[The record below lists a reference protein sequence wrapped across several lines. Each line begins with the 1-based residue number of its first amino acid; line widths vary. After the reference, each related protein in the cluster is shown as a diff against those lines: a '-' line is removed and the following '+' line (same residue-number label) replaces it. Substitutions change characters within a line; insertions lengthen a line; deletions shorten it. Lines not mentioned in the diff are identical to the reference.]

1 MKFNKSMLA
10 FLVCGSVLLGAAGCT
25 DTTMAGYEAYGKPHD
40 ISVFQYD
47 KEIFHAVSTGKV
59 NQTEHDVQFMDK
71 DTHELVHISLGQSAT
86 LITKVLP

>member
-1 MKFNKSMLA
+1 MKKLAML
-10 FLVCGSVLLGAAGCT
+10 LCGSILLVGVSGCT
-25 DTTMAGYEAYGKPHD
+25 DTTMASYEAYGKPHD

-59 NQTEHDVQFMDK
+59 KQTQHDVQFMDK